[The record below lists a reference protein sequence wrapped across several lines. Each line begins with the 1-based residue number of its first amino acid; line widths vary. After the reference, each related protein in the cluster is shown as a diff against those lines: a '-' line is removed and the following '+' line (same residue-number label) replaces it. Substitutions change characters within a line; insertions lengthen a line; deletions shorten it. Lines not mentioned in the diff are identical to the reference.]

1 MLRIV
6 LNIAALIAII
16 AGIRWV
22 LVGANIIAGSAM
34 SGMGAWLG
42 IGVACTAIGLA
53 LGWWAN
59 FRRAA

>member
-6 LNIAALIAII
+6 LNIAALIAIV

-42 IGVACTAIGLA
+42 IGIACTAIGLA
-53 LGWWAN
+53 LGWLAN

>member
-6 LNIAALIAII
+6 LNIAALVALI

-34 SGMGAWLG
+34 SGMGAWLA
-42 IGVACTAIGLA
+42 IGVACTAIGLV

>member
-1 MLRIV
+1 MLRTV
-6 LNIAALIAII
+6 LNIAAVVAVV

-34 SGMGAWLG
+34 SGMGQWLAIG
-42 IGVACTAIGLA
+42 IGCTAIGLV